1 MGLRQSTTAAT
12 GTAGGGGSGGGGGV
26 PHSLP
31 HGIPLGTG
39 GRGGGGRGSS
49 ADGLHFGD
57 VHRRHHPPPHHQ
69 SAAAGIGG
77 PSSQTQRLR
86 GVGSSNRG
94 LPVGGIA
101 ASNGG
106 ASGSGGILGSP
117 GSDDSTPD
125 EDPVSRAILRSSLP
139 VHLFSFR
146 DIKCPVCN
154 KLVPPDDVECHFVMC
169 LTRPRITY
177 NEDVLL
183 EDKDE
188 CVICFDELFQGDTIA
203 RLPCL
208 CIYHKRCIDQ
218 WFKVKRSCPEHPND

>member
-1 MGLRQSTTAAT
+1 MGGRQSTATTAPGGTGSTAT
-12 GTAGGGGSGGGGGV
+12 VSGPQGGGSGG
-26 PHSLP
+26 
-31 HGIPLGTG
+31 
-39 GRGGGGRGSS
+39 RGPATGSS
-49 ADGLHFGD
+49 AAAD
-57 VHRRHHPPPHHQ
+57 VLQFSHGHHHHHHHTATPGASTGGSSSSQSHRQRGGST
-69 SAAAGIGG
+69 SAAAAAHHRGFPIGI
-77 PSSQTQRLR
+77 P
-86 GVGSSNRG
+86 
-94 LPVGGIA
+94 

-106 ASGSGGILGSP
+106 AAVGGALGSP

-125 EDPVSRAILRSSLP
+125 DDPMSRGILGSAIP

-146 DIKCPVCN
+146 DIKCPVCS

-169 LTRPRITY
+169 LTRPRINY

-188 CVICFDELFQGDTIA
+188 CAICFEELLQGETIA